1 MGTLTIRGSTSG
13 NVSLTV
19 PSTIPSNVSFTLP
32 SADGTTGQMMITD
45 GAGNLSFTTAVSQ
58 ANVTAA
64 SIYANGAFSAANAAA
79 SDAANA
85 AVIVSGTTPIGQSG
99 SLWFDTAN
107 LTLHV
112 YHAGFWY
119 QV

>member
-19 PSTIPSNVSFTLP
+19 PSTIPSNVSFVLP

-45 GAGNLSFTTAVSQ
+45 GAGNLSFTTAVTQS
-58 ANVTAA
+58 NLTAA
-64 SIYANGAFSAANAAA
+64 SVYANAAFEAANSAAN
-79 SDAANA
+79 SAANA
-85 AVIVSGTTPIGQSG
+85 AVIVSGTTPIGQTG
-99 SLWFDTAN
+99 SLWYDTAN
-107 LTLHV
+107 SILLV
-112 YHAGFWY
+112 YYAGFWN